1 MKTSTFHFPKT
12 ADVPITGE
20 RYIPGTL
27 GPIQLEHFHR
37 YLFTLKFAENSD
49 VVDVASG
56 EGYGSALLSQ
66 VAKSVIGIDVDSDIV
81 QHANRCYGSQ
91 SLSFRSGNATKLP
104 CDSASV
110 DVVASFETIE
120 HLEDH
125 DSFLAEVKRVLR
137 ADGLLVV
144 STPDRPVYNATL
156 TEKNQYHLKEL
167 DRLEFQ
173 DLLSKYFRN
182 FKIFE
187 QRSIHGSVMA
197 DILEAGD
204 GMEFFHSE
212 DGTDFEA
219 FQNKMDS
226 PFLVA
231 VASDGAL
238 PPCGP
243 SVMNSMGEI
252 EKLRG
257 DLGFAVPEMLRLQAQ
272 IPLLEQRYAEL
283 ETQMKAQ
290 SEQLQAQ
297 RAQIETQREQ
307 LRKAETFAELAR
319 AETQY
324 LRQRLKELEIA

>member
-12 ADVPITGE
+12 TDVPMTGE
-20 RYIPGTL
+20 RYVPGFP

-37 YLFTLKFAENSD
+37 YLFTLKFAENRD

-66 VAKSVIGIDVDSDIV
+66 VAKSVIGIDVDSEV
-81 QHANRCYGSQ
+81 VEHANRCYGSQ

-125 DSFLAEVKRVLR
+125 YSFLTEVKRVLR

-144 STPDRPVYNATL
+144 STPDRPVYDATL

-173 DLLSKYFRN
+173 ELLSKYFRN

-187 QRSIHGSVMA
+187 QRSIYGSLIV
-197 DILEAGD
+197 DILGVRN
-204 GMEFFHSE
+204 GIEFFHSE
-212 DGTDFEA
+212 NGTDFEA
-219 FQNKMDS
+219 IQNRMDS

-238 PPCGP
+238 PPYGP
-243 SVMNSMGEI
+243 SVMSSTGEL

-257 DLGFAVPEMLRLQAQ
+257 DLGYASAEMWRLQAEM
-272 IPLLEQRYAEL
+272 PLLEQRYAEL
-283 ETQMKAQ
+283 ETQLKVQ
-290 SEQLQAQ
+290 S
-297 RAQIETQREQ
+297 EQ

-324 LRQRLKELEIA
+324 LRQKLKTQQMA